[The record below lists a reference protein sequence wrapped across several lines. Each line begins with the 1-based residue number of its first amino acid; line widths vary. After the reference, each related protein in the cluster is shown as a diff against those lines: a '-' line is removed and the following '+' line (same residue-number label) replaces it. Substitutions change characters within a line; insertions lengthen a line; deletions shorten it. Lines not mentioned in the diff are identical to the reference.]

1 VSVSVENSSMINCAW
16 QFFPAINCNQRVNRE
31 LAMQHLTG
39 AGVLTAGQD
48 TVWLRK
54 LQLGYLSKVST
65 LTFIHRLG
73 INK

>member
-1 VSVSVENSSMINCAW
+1 
-16 QFFPAINCNQRVNRE
+16 
-31 LAMQHLTG
+31 MQHLTG